1 MPILQQKRAKIRR
14 NLIKK
19 GKFSLIFIIF
29 FIVLFFLLVINVSD
43 IFSSLITNK
52 NSIFF
57 TQKLEVPSF
66 SVYAVSINDFD
77 NFLQA
82 EEYSNAVKEKGG
94 AGFVYKSGEHFVFVS
109 SYPSLSE
116 AKEIKQN
123 LLNLGYK
130 SRIVNL
136 KIDAILT
143 NYKGDN
149 LQFFLSS
156 INFFRKAYNTLQ
168 TQTICFDKGEVS
180 QSQVNSCLAK
190 LLDENIKILNT
201 MQTLS
206 QNQDLPLKQEI
217 FVPLKEVKTFLESLL
232 CYAGEDI
239 EYTSKLKQICLEIV
253 LKNKEIALKINNI

>member
-14 NLIKK
+14 NLMKNS
-19 GKFSLIFIIF
+19 KFSLIFTIF
-29 FIVLFFLLVINVSD
+29 FIVLFFLLIINVSD

-57 TQKLEVPSF
+57 TQKLEVPSY

-77 NFLQA
+77 NLSQA
-82 EEYSNAVKEKGG
+82 EEYANAVKEKGG
-94 AGFVYKSGEHFVFVS
+94 AGFVYKNGEHFVFVS

-123 LLNLGYK
+123 LLDLGYK

-136 KIDAILT
+136 KIDAVLT
-143 NYKGDN
+143 NYKGN
-149 LQFFLSS
+149 RLQLFLSS

-168 TQTICFDKGEVS
+168 TQTINFDKSEFS
-180 QSQVNSCLAK
+180 QSQINSCLAE
-190 LLDENIKILNT
+190 LLNENINLLNT
-201 MQTLS
+201 MQSLS

-217 FVPLKEVKTFLESLL
+217 SVPLEEVKTLLESLL
-232 CYAGEDI
+232 CFAGEDI
-239 EYTSKLKQICLEIV
+239 EYSSKLKQTCLEIV
-253 LKNKEIALKINNI
+253 IKNKELVQKINNL